1 MVGPC
6 SLFDYSNQTIT
17 VGDNLK
23 LNTPGLEKN
32 YCGLILVSNY

>member
-23 LNTPGLEKN
+23 LNTLGPIIGKELLWFDSCK
-32 YCGLILVSNY
+32 